1 MDSIDSHLLS
11 LFSFILL
18 EIPLS
23 GQSFGI
29 VAGILTI
36 LILLIGSAM
45 ASGAE
50 EAYFSL
56 GPGQINDLR
65 LKNGKIN
72 RVVLQLLDMP
82 RQLIATLIISNYFFN
97 IAIVIIS
104 TYLTYRWF
112 DFNHF
117 PYWFAFL
124 VQIMAVTFLILLFG
138 ELLPKAYASRHSL
151 KVARISALPVK
162 MAFWLFYPVSR
173 MLISSGSL
181 VDKRINYR
189 TYNMSAHELSDAIE
203 LASGKDTPD
212 EEKKMLQGIVKFGD
226 IEVKEIMK
234 SRMDITAIEISAD
247 FRQLIN
253 VVTESG
259 YSRIPVY
266 DDSIDNIKGI
276 LYIKDLL
283 PYFNRVKDFNWTQ
296 LIKEPF
302 FVPENKKINDLL
314 QEFQVR
320 KIHMAVVVDEYGG
333 TSGIVTLEDI
343 IEEIVGEISDEHD
356 EPVGEFEYKKLGEHS
371 YIFEGKIS
379 LNDLCKILEIED
391 DIFDDVRGEADT
403 LAGLILELMER
414 MPERGEKVKYRQFSF
429 TVKAADKRRIKRVL
443 VTLMKSASEKDSI
456 K

>member
-112 DFNHF
+112 DFNRF

-138 ELLPKAYASRHSL
+138 ELLPKAYANRHSL

>member
-1 MDSIDSHLLS
+1 LDSIDSHLLS

-112 DFNHF
+112 DFNRF

-138 ELLPKAYASRHSL
+138 ELLPKAYANRHSL

>member
-112 DFNHF
+112 DFNRF